1 MKKTTLSVL
10 VPVYNEEYFVE
21 ESLRRLFV
29 LEECEY
35 LEKIQVIVVND
46 GSTDNTANILNR
58 LSEEFSDMNEKIEW
72 KFVEHE
78 TNKGKGKAI
87 QSALQIATGEISI
100 IHDADLEYYPE
111 DIIRMIPL
119 FINQNA
125 DAVFGSRFTPYE
137 FRRVLLFKHE
147 LGNRFLTFLSNLIS
161 DLNLTDMET
170 CYKAVK
176 TSLLKSIPIRSNDFK
191 MEPEITM
198 KLAKRKAVIYEIPIN
213 YSGRTLD
220 EGKKINWKDGIK
232 AIWAIIR
239 FGFTSDIFVE
249 D

>member
-1 MKKTTLSVL
+1 MKNTTLSVL
-10 VPVYNEEYFVE
+10 VPVYNEEYLVE
-21 ESLRRLFV
+21 ESLKRLFV

-46 GSTDNTANILNR
+46 GSTDNTTNILKR
-58 LSEEFSDMNEKIEW
+58 LSEEFNGTSEKIEW
-72 KFVEHE
+72 KFIEHE
-78 TNKGKGKAI
+78 KNEGKGKAI
-87 QSALQIATGEISI
+87 QSALKKATGEISI

-119 FINQNA
+119 FIIQNA

-147 LGNRFLTFLSNLIS
+147 LGNRFLTFLSNLIT

-213 YSGRTLD
+213 YSGRTLH
-220 EGKKINWKDGIK
+220 EGKKINWIDGIK
-232 AIWAIIR
+232 AIWAIVK
-239 FGFTSDIFVE
+239 FGFTEDIYLE